1 MIQTENISTK
11 YKHSEYKA
19 KEQIIDIRNFRNLN
33 DKQSNFSEKMIGQ
46 WTTKPWQFTDQKER
60 HPALKHSRECTVF
73 KYAHFKESKIL
84 QGKRSDELKLLEI
97 KMKFHEKI
105 TQVATHADQ

>member
-33 DKQSNFSEKMIGQ
+33 DKQNQISQRK
-46 WTTKPWQFTDQKER
+46 
-60 HPALKHSRECTVF
+60 
-73 KYAHFKESKIL
+73 
-84 QGKRSDELKLLEI
+84 
-97 KMKFHEKI
+97 
-105 TQVATHADQ
+105 